1 MFSFGEKMTIAGIVI
16 FLLVIWWQCVA
27 SLNKKMIASCVVGGH
42 SEEYCTFQ
50 VMR

>member
-1 MFSFGEKMTIAGIVI
+1 MFSFGEKMTISGIALFV
-16 FLLVIWWQCVA
+16 LVLWWMCVA
-27 SLNKKMIASCVVGGH
+27 SLNEKMIASCVAGGH